1 MTNNRRILLL
11 PLLLLATALGATKY
25 EMLTPYLADSVQ
37 NTGIAAIICPGGSY
51 HWLDMKNEGIATAEW
66 LQSEGINAFVLKYR
80 VSSISAWCLWYRFF
94 GIGHKYPDML
104 DDVEEALA
112 TVYQQ
117 ADLLGIDTTKIGVLG
132 FSAGGHLSM
141 MSYAYNHTPYKPK
154 WLGMMYPVVTMS
166 DKSLTHKRS
175 RRGALGVWRQFN
187 HTMRD
192 SLSLE
197 KHIPDDCPPVFLLN
211 CKDDPTVRYGN
222 SVLLDSVL
230 TAKEIPHLYVQ
241 YETGGHGF
249 GASDT
254 KGTEESRQW
263 KKTFL
268 QWISNINR

>member
-1 MTNNRRILLL
+1 MTNAKRILFI
-11 PLLLLATALGATKY
+11 PLLLAATWLTAAKQPL
-25 EMLTPYLADSVQ
+25 LTPYPADSAK
-37 NTGIAAIICPGGSY
+37 NTGVAVIICPGGSY
-51 HWLDMKNEGIATAEW
+51 HWLDMKNEGMATAEW

-80 VSSISAWCLWYRFF
+80 VASISAWCLWYRLF

-112 TVYQQ
+112 TVYRQ
-117 ADLLGIDTTKIGVLG
+117 ADSLGVDTARIGVLG

-141 MSYAYNHTPYKPK
+141 MSYAYNDTPYKPK
-154 WLGMMYPVVTMS
+154 FLGMIYPVVTMS
-166 DKSLTHKRS
+166 DKTLTHKRS

-197 KHIPDDCPPVFLLN
+197 KHVPDDCPPVFLLN

-222 SVLLDSVL
+222 SVLLDSAL
-230 TAKEIPHLYVQ
+230 TARHIPHEYIW

-249 GASDT
+249 GASET

-263 KKTFL
+263 KKAFL